1 VVAVLSVFTFSRSRR
16 VLCHNLVTAQR
27 LLLLLL
33 TKQSRLGKKQSM
45 AVDFVMVAKSLEL
58 IIIIVLTLNM
68 YGVIIV
74 VDLEAATVTA
84 NGMQTKD
91 GTQV

>member
-1 VVAVLSVFTFSRSRR
+1 
-16 VLCHNLVTAQR
+16 
-27 LLLLLL
+27 
-33 TKQSRLGKKQSM
+33 M
-45 AVDFVMVAKSLEL
+45 AVDFVMVAKSIEL

>member
-1 VVAVLSVFTFSRSRR
+1 
-16 VLCHNLVTAQR
+16 
-27 LLLLLL
+27 
-33 TKQSRLGKKQSM
+33 M
-45 AVDFVMVAKSLEL
+45 AVDFVMVAKSIEL
-58 IIIIVLTLNM
+58 IIIIVIDSQ
-68 YGVIIV
+68 YVWAIIV